1 MKIPFLV
8 IFFFMNYTFL
18 NRYSYPNPL
27 LLLVAFTLQNFG
39 LHMFNN
45 YFDMKED
52 EITGQAKVLS
62 NKKVLLFLSVA
73 STLVS
78 LFMIVFYN
86 FSLICY
92 ATLFILMF
100 AYSVPL
106 GKNFR
111 IKNVLF
117 LKNITGSLFWWYLPF
132 VMISSFH
139 TNNQFSDIFIT
150 NLFVLATFMPFEPLW
165 DIKDMEGD
173 LKAGIKTIPNQYG
186 INATK
191 LLVASCF
198 LLLGIIKLSSY
209 NLSSITLFGP
219 LVLFSILIKEKTS
232 ILAYQLMMLFL
243 PLHII
248 ISLLL
253 K

>member
-1 MKIPFLV
+1 
-8 IFFFMNYTFL
+8 MNYNFL
-18 NRYSYPNPL
+18 TRYSYKTPL
-27 LLLVAFTLQNFG
+27 LLLITFTLQNFG

-52 EITGQAKVLS
+52 EITGQAKVLNN
-62 NKKVLLFLSVA
+62 NKILLFLSIT
-73 STLVS
+73 STLAS
-78 LFMIVFYN
+78 LVMVCFYN
-86 FSLICY
+86 FSIICY
-92 ATLFILMF
+92 AILFLLMF

-106 GKNFR
+106 GKKFR
-111 IKNVLF
+111 IKNILF

-139 TNNQFSDIFIT
+139 TNNQFAEIFIT

-209 NLSSITLFGP
+209 NQSSITLFGP
-219 LVLFSILIKEKTS
+219 LILFTILIKEKTP
-232 ILAYQLMMLFL
+232 IIAYQLMMLFL